1 MAEDNV
7 QLLAKLVW
15 MLSEQSANVDVISV
29 IRRDDVDSL
38 INLVTTQQISP
49 EEYRNSCDQGLL
61 HLAGISTHSFSY
73 PLAQYDAINCTKYLV
88 QQSICP
94 LQEDAVLV
102 LISILYR

>member
-1 MAEDNV
+1 MTEDNV
-7 QLLAKLVW
+7 QLLARLVRL
-15 MLSEQSANVDVISV
+15 LSEKSANMDVISV

-38 INLVTTQQISP
+38 INLVTAQQISP
-49 EEYRNSCDQGLL
+49 EEYKNSCDQGLL
-61 HLAGISTHSFSY
+61 YLAGISIRSFSY

-88 QQSICP
+88 QQNICP